1 MDLKFYIPL
10 KEKTISPYNRARAEI
25 SIPAKLLEN
34 IMTNRQ
40 KKINNKSFDK
50 ARKKSNINRNYI
62 LSEST
67 SNLKSHI
74 LLSKLHYSSKK
85 NVLNKKELISNEDL
99 IEENKKLKKENEEL
113 KKTISLLQK
122 RDDQTIQK
130 EQLTNLILSLS
141 YEKQND
147 DLNGSYKYPYQE
159 NNNINLIDD
168 DDTQKKK
175 QTQQIE
181 IEKVIQRTK
190 SILNKYDK
198 VLNHCISKNKH
209 SK

>member
-50 ARKKSNINRNYI
+50 ARKNININSNCI

-67 SNLKSHI
+67 SNLKSHM
-74 LLSKLHYSSKK
+74 LLSKLHYSNKK
-85 NVLNKKELISNEDL
+85 NIISKKELITKEYL
-99 IEENKKLKKENEEL
+99 LEENKKLKKENEEL
-113 KKTISLLQK
+113 KKTIILLQK
-122 RDDQTIQK
+122 RDKNTIQK

-147 DLNGSYKYPYQE
+147 DLNASYKYPCQD

-168 DDTQKKK
+168 NDTEK
-175 QTQQIE
+175 TNSQIE
-181 IEKVIQRTK
+181 LEKVIKRTK
-190 SILNKYDK
+190 KILNK
-198 VLNHCISKNKH
+198 
-209 SK
+209 

>member
-50 ARKKSNINRNYI
+50 ARKNININSNCI

-67 SNLKSHI
+67 SNLKSHM
-74 LLSKLHYSSKK
+74 LLSKLHYSNKK
-85 NVLNKKELISNEDL
+85 NIISKKELITKEYL
-99 IEENKKLKKENEEL
+99 LEENKKLKKENEEL
-113 KKTISLLQK
+113 KKTIILLQK
-122 RDDQTIQK
+122 RDKNTIQK

-147 DLNGSYKYPYQE
+147 DLNASYKYPCQD

-168 DDTQKKK
+168 NDTEK
-175 QTQQIE
+175 TNSQIE
-181 IEKVIQRTK
+181 IEKVIKRTK
-190 SILNKYDK
+190 TILNKYAK
-198 VLNHCISKNKH
+198 ALKQCISR
-209 SK
+209 SKQGKK

>member
-50 ARKKSNINRNYI
+50 ARKNININSNCI

-67 SNLKSHI
+67 SNLKSHM
-74 LLSKLHYSSKK
+74 LLSKLHYSNKK
-85 NVLNKKELISNEDL
+85 NIISKKELITKEYL
-99 IEENKKLKKENEEL
+99 LEENKKLKKENEEL

-147 DLNGSYKYPYQE
+147 DLNASYKYPCQD

-168 DDTQKKK
+168 NDTEK
-175 QTQQIE
+175 TNSQIE
-181 IEKVIQRTK
+181 IEKVIKKLLRREVK
-190 SILNKYDK
+190 SE
-198 VLNHCISKNKH
+198 
-209 SK
+209 

>member
-1 MDLKFYIPL
+1 MDFKFYIPL
-10 KEKTISPYNRARAEI
+10 KEKTISPHHRDRAEI

-50 ARKKSNINRNYI
+50 ARKNININSNCI

-67 SNLKSHI
+67 SNLKSHM
-74 LLSKLHYSSKK
+74 LLSKLHYSNKK
-85 NVLNKKELISNEDL
+85 NIISKKELITKEYL
-99 IEENKKLKKENEEL
+99 LEENKKLKKENEEL
-113 KKTISLLQK
+113 KKTIILLQK
-122 RDDQTIQK
+122 RDKNTIQK

-147 DLNGSYKYPYQE
+147 DLNASYKYPCQD

-168 DDTQKKK
+168 NDTEK
-175 QTQQIE
+175 TNSQIE
-181 IEKVIQRTK
+181 IEKVIKRTK
-190 SILNKYDK
+190 TILNKYAK
-198 VLNHCISKNKH
+198 ALKQCISRSKH
-209 SK
+209 GKK

>member
-1 MDLKFYIPL
+1 MDLQFYIPL

-50 ARKKSNINRNYI
+50 ARKNININSNCI

-67 SNLKSHI
+67 SNLKSHM
-74 LLSKLHYSSKK
+74 LLSKLHYSNKK
-85 NVLNKKELISNEDL
+85 NIISKKELITKEYL
-99 IEENKKLKKENEEL
+99 LEENKKLKKENEEL
-113 KKTISLLQK
+113 KKTIILLQK
-122 RDDQTIQK
+122 RDKNTIQK

-147 DLNGSYKYPYQE
+147 DLNASYKYPCQD

-168 DDTQKKK
+168 NDTEK
-175 QTQQIE
+175 TNSQIE
-181 IEKVIQRTK
+181 IEKVIKRTK
-190 SILNKYDK
+190 TILNKYAK
-198 VLNHCISKNKH
+198 ALKQCISRSKH
-209 SK
+209 GKK

>member
-50 ARKKSNINRNYI
+50 ARKNININSNCI

-67 SNLKSHI
+67 SNLKSHM
-74 LLSKLHYSSKK
+74 LLSKLHYSNKK
-85 NVLNKKELISNEDL
+85 NIISKKELITKEYL
-99 IEENKKLKKENEEL
+99 LEENKKLKKENEEL
-113 KKTISLLQK
+113 KKTIILLQK
-122 RDDQTIQK
+122 RDKNTIQK

-147 DLNGSYKYPYQE
+147 DLNASYKYPCQD
-159 NNNINLIDD
+159 NNIINLIDD
-168 DDTQKKK
+168 NDTEK
-175 QTQQIE
+175 TNSQIE
-181 IEKVIQRTK
+181 IEKVIKRTK
-190 SILNKYDK
+190 TILNKYAK
-198 VLNHCISKNKH
+198 ALKQCNGKK
-209 SK
+209 

>member
-50 ARKKSNINRNYI
+50 ARKNININSNCI

-67 SNLKSHI
+67 SNLKSHM
-74 LLSKLHYSSKK
+74 LLSKLHYSNKK
-85 NVLNKKELISNEDL
+85 NIISKKELITKEYL
-99 IEENKKLKKENEEL
+99 LEENKKLKKENEEL
-113 KKTISLLQK
+113 KKTIILLQK
-122 RDDQTIQK
+122 RDKNTIQK

-147 DLNGSYKYPYQE
+147 DLNASYKYPCQD

-168 DDTQKKK
+168 NDAEKTNS
-175 QTQQIE
+175 QIE
-181 IEKVIQRTK
+181 IEKVIKRTK
-190 SILNKYDK
+190 TILNKYAK
-198 VLNHCISKNKH
+198 ALKQCISRSKH
-209 SK
+209 GKK

>member
-50 ARKKSNINRNYI
+50 ARKNININSNCI

-67 SNLKSHI
+67 SNLKSHM
-74 LLSKLHYSSKK
+74 LLSKLHYSNKK
-85 NVLNKKELISNEDL
+85 NIISKKELITKEYL
-99 IEENKKLKKENEEL
+99 LEENKKLKKENEEL
-113 KKTISLLQK
+113 KKTIILLQK
-122 RDDQTIQK
+122 RDKNTIQK

-147 DLNGSYKYPYQE
+147 DLNASYKYPCQD

-168 DDTQKKK
+168 NDTEK
-175 QTQQIE
+175 TNSQIE
-181 IEKVIQRTK
+181 IEKVIKRTK
-190 SILNKYDK
+190 TILNKYAQALK
-198 VLNHCISKNKH
+198 QCISRSKH
-209 SK
+209 GKK

>member
-10 KEKTISPYNRARAEI
+10 KEKTLSRHNRDRAEI

-50 ARKKSNINRNYI
+50 ARKNININSNCI

-74 LLSKLHYSSKK
+74 LLSKFHYSNKK
-85 NVLNKKELISNEDL
+85 KMISKKELITKEDL
-99 IEENKKLKKENEEL
+99 LKENKKLKKENEEL
-113 KKTISLLQK
+113 RKTIVLLQK
-122 RDDQTIQK
+122 RDDKTIQK

-147 DLNGSYKYPYQE
+147 ELNASYKYPYQD

-168 DDTQKKK
+168 NNPEKTNS
-175 QTQQIE
+175 QIE
-181 IEKVIQRTK
+181 IEKVIKRTK
-190 SILNKYDK
+190 AILTKYDK
-198 VLNHCISKNKH
+198 ALKQCLSKNKY

>member
-10 KEKTISPYNRARAEI
+10 KEKTISPYNRARAEL

-50 ARKKSNINRNYI
+50 ARKNININSNCI

-67 SNLKSHI
+67 SNLKSHM
-74 LLSKLHYSSKK
+74 LLSKLHYSNKK
-85 NVLNKKELISNEDL
+85 NIISKKELITKEYL
-99 IEENKKLKKENEEL
+99 LEENKKLKKENEEL
-113 KKTISLLQK
+113 KKTIILLQK
-122 RDDQTIQK
+122 RDKNTIQK

-147 DLNGSYKYPYQE
+147 DLNASYKYPCQD

-168 DDTQKKK
+168 NDTEK
-175 QTQQIE
+175 TNSQIE
-181 IEKVIQRTK
+181 IEKVIKRTK
-190 SILNKYDK
+190 TILNKYAK
-198 VLNHCISKNKH
+198 ALKQCISRSKH
-209 SK
+209 GKK

>member
-1 MDLKFYIPL
+1 MDFKFYIPQ
-10 KEKTISPYNRARAEI
+10 KEKTISPHHRDRAEI

-50 ARKKSNINRNYI
+50 ARKNININSNCI

-67 SNLKSHI
+67 SNLKSHM
-74 LLSKLHYSSKK
+74 LLSKLHYSNKK
-85 NVLNKKELISNEDL
+85 NIISKKELITKEYL
-99 IEENKKLKKENEEL
+99 LEENKKLKKENEEL
-113 KKTISLLQK
+113 KKTIILLQK
-122 RDDQTIQK
+122 RDKNTIQK

-147 DLNGSYKYPYQE
+147 DLNASYKYPCQD

-168 DDTQKKK
+168 NDTEK
-175 QTQQIE
+175 TNSQIE
-181 IEKVIQRTK
+181 IEKVIKRTK
-190 SILNKYDK
+190 TILNKYAK
-198 VLNHCISKNKH
+198 ALKQCISRSKH
-209 SK
+209 GKK

>member
-50 ARKKSNINRNYI
+50 ARKNININNNCI

-67 SNLKSHI
+67 SNLKSHM
-74 LLSKLHYSSKK
+74 LLSKLHYSNKK
-85 NVLNKKELISNEDL
+85 NIISKKELITKEYL
-99 IEENKKLKKENEEL
+99 LEENKKLKKENEEL
-113 KKTISLLQK
+113 KKTIILLQK
-122 RDDQTIQK
+122 RDKNTIQK

-147 DLNGSYKYPYQE
+147 DLNASYKYPCQD

-168 DDTQKKK
+168 NDTEK
-175 QTQQIE
+175 TNSQIE
-181 IEKVIQRTK
+181 IEKVIKRTK
-190 SILNKYDK
+190 TILNKYAK
-198 VLNHCISKNKH
+198 ALKQCISRSKH
-209 SK
+209 GKK

>member
-50 ARKKSNINRNYI
+50 ARKNININSNCI

-67 SNLKSHI
+67 SNLKSHM
-74 LLSKLHYSSKK
+74 LLSKLHYSNKK
-85 NVLNKKELISNEDL
+85 NIISKKELITKEYL
-99 IEENKKLKKENEEL
+99 LEENKKLKKENEEL
-113 KKTISLLQK
+113 KKTIILLQK
-122 RDDQTIQK
+122 RDKNTIQK

-147 DLNGSYKYPYQE
+147 DLNASYKYPCQD

-168 DDTQKKK
+168 NDTEK
-175 QTQQIE
+175 TNSQIE
-181 IEKVIQRTK
+181 IEKVIKRTK
-190 SILNKYDK
+190 TILNKYAK
-198 VLNHCISKNKH
+198 ALKQCISRSKH
-209 SK
+209 GKK

>member
-50 ARKKSNINRNYI
+50 ARKNININSNCI

-67 SNLKSHI
+67 SNLKSHM
-74 LLSKLHYSSKK
+74 LLSKLYYSNKK
-85 NVLNKKELISNEDL
+85 NIISKKELITKEYL
-99 IEENKKLKKENEEL
+99 LEENKKLKKENEEL
-113 KKTISLLQK
+113 KKTIILLQK
-122 RDDQTIQK
+122 RDKNTIQK

-147 DLNGSYKYPYQE
+147 DLNASYKYPCQD

-168 DDTQKKK
+168 NDTEK
-175 QTQQIE
+175 TNSQIE
-181 IEKVIQRTK
+181 IEKVIKRTK
-190 SILNKYDK
+190 TILNKYAK
-198 VLNHCISKNKH
+198 ALKQCISRSKH
-209 SK
+209 GKK

>member
-1 MDLKFYIPL
+1 MDFKFYIPL
-10 KEKTISPYNRARAEI
+10 KEKTISPHHRDRAEI

-50 ARKKSNINRNYI
+50 ARKNININSNCI

-67 SNLKSHI
+67 SNLKSHM
-74 LLSKLHYSSKK
+74 LLSKLHYSNKK
-85 NVLNKKELISNEDL
+85 NIISKKELITKEYL
-99 IEENKKLKKENEEL
+99 LEENKKLKKENEEL
-113 KKTISLLQK
+113 KKTIIILQK
-122 RDDQTIQK
+122 RDKNTIQK

-147 DLNGSYKYPYQE
+147 DLNASYKYPCQD

-168 DDTQKKK
+168 NDTEK
-175 QTQQIE
+175 TNSQIE
-181 IEKVIQRTK
+181 IEKVIKRTK
-190 SILNKYDK
+190 TILNKYAK
-198 VLNHCISKNKH
+198 ALKQCISRSKH
-209 SK
+209 GKK

>member
-50 ARKKSNINRNYI
+50 ARKNININSNCI

-67 SNLKSHI
+67 SNLKSHM
-74 LLSKLHYSSKK
+74 LLSKLHYSNKK
-85 NVLNKKELISNEDL
+85 NIISKKELITKEYL
-99 IEENKKLKKENEEL
+99 LEENKKLKKENEEL
-113 KKTISLLQK
+113 KKTIILLEK
-122 RDDQTIQK
+122 RDKNTIQK

-147 DLNGSYKYPYQE
+147 DLNASYKYPCQD

-168 DDTQKKK
+168 NDTEK
-175 QTQQIE
+175 TNSQIE
-181 IEKVIQRTK
+181 IEKVIKRTK
-190 SILNKYDK
+190 TILNKYAK
-198 VLNHCISKNKH
+198 ALKQCISRSKH
-209 SK
+209 GKK

>member
-50 ARKKSNINRNYI
+50 ARKNININSNCI

-67 SNLKSHI
+67 SNLKSHM
-74 LLSKLHYSSKK
+74 LLSKLHYSNKK
-85 NVLNKKELISNEDL
+85 NIISKKELITKEYL
-99 IEENKKLKKENEEL
+99 LEENKKLKKENEEL
-113 KKTISLLQK
+113 KKTIILLQK
-122 RDDQTIQK
+122 RDKNTIQK

-147 DLNGSYKYPYQE
+147 DLNASYKYPCQD

-168 DDTQKKK
+168 NDTEK
-175 QTQQIE
+175 TNSQIE
-181 IEKVIQRTK
+181 IEK
-190 SILNKYDK
+190 S
-198 VLNHCISKNKH
+198 
-209 SK
+209 

>member
-50 ARKKSNINRNYI
+50 ARKNININSNCI

-67 SNLKSHI
+67 SNLKSHM
-74 LLSKLHYSSKK
+74 LLSKLHYSNKK
-85 NVLNKKELISNEDL
+85 NIISKKELITKEYL
-99 IEENKKLKKENEEL
+99 LEENKKLKKENEEL
-113 KKTISLLQK
+113 KKTIILLQK
-122 RDDQTIQK
+122 RDKNAIQK

-147 DLNGSYKYPYQE
+147 DLNASYKYPCQD

-168 DDTQKKK
+168 NDTEK
-175 QTQQIE
+175 TNSQIE
-181 IEKVIQRTK
+181 IEKVIKRTK
-190 SILNKYDK
+190 TILNKYAK
-198 VLNHCISKNKH
+198 ALKQCISRSKH
-209 SK
+209 GKK

>member
-50 ARKKSNINRNYI
+50 ARKNININSNCI

-67 SNLKSHI
+67 SNLKSHM
-74 LLSKLHYSSKK
+74 LLSKLHYSNKK
-85 NVLNKKELISNEDL
+85 NIISKKELITKEYL
-99 IEENKKLKKENEEL
+99 LEENKKLKKENEEL
-113 KKTISLLQK
+113 KKTIILLQK
-122 RDDQTIQK
+122 RDKNTIQK

-147 DLNGSYKYPYQE
+147 DLNASYKYPCQD

-168 DDTQKKK
+168 NDTEK
-175 QTQQIE
+175 TNSQIE
-181 IEKVIQRTK
+181 IEKVTKRTK
-190 SILNKYDK
+190 TILNKYAK
-198 VLNHCISKNKH
+198 ALKQCISRSKH
-209 SK
+209 GKK

>member
-50 ARKKSNINRNYI
+50 ARKNININSNCI

-67 SNLKSHI
+67 SNLKRHM
-74 LLSKLHYSSKK
+74 LLSKLHYSNKK
-85 NVLNKKELISNEDL
+85 NIISKKELITKEYL
-99 IEENKKLKKENEEL
+99 LEENKKLKKENEEL
-113 KKTISLLQK
+113 KKTIILLQK
-122 RDDQTIQK
+122 RDKNTIQK

-147 DLNGSYKYPYQE
+147 DLNASYKYPCQD

-168 DDTQKKK
+168 NDTEK
-175 QTQQIE
+175 TNSQIE
-181 IEKVIQRTK
+181 IEKVIKRTK
-190 SILNKYDK
+190 TILNKYAK
-198 VLNHCISKNKH
+198 ALKQCISRSKH
-209 SK
+209 GKK

>member
-1 MDLKFYIPL
+1 MDFKFYIPL
-10 KEKTISPYNRARAEI
+10 KEKTISPHHRDRAEI

-67 SNLKSHI
+67 SNLKSHM
-74 LLSKLHYSSKK
+74 LLSKLHYSNKK
-85 NVLNKKELISNEDL
+85 NIISKKELITKEYL
-99 IEENKKLKKENEEL
+99 LEENKKLKKENEEL
-113 KKTISLLQK
+113 KKTIILLQK
-122 RDDQTIQK
+122 RDKNTIQK

-141 YEKQND
+141 YEKQNA
-147 DLNGSYKYPYQE
+147 DLNASYKYPCQD

-168 DDTQKKK
+168 NDTEK
-175 QTQQIE
+175 TNSQIE
-181 IEKVIQRTK
+181 IEKVIKRTK
-190 SILNKYDK
+190 TILNKYAK
-198 VLNHCISKNKH
+198 ALKQCISRSKH
-209 SK
+209 GKK

>member
-10 KEKTISPYNRARAEI
+10 KKKTLSRHNRDRAEI

-34 IMTNRQ
+34 IITNRQ

-50 ARKKSNINRNYI
+50 ARKNININSNCI

-74 LLSKLHYSSKK
+74 LLSKLHYSNKK
-85 NVLNKKELISNEDL
+85 KMISKKELITKEDL
-99 IEENKKLKKENEEL
+99 LKENKKLKKENEEL
-113 KKTISLLQK
+113 RKTISLLQK
-122 RDDQTIQK
+122 RDDKAIQK

-147 DLNGSYKYPYQE
+147 ELNVSYKYPYKD

-168 DDTQKKK
+168 NDIEKMNSE
-175 QTQQIE
+175 IE
-181 IEKVIQRTK
+181 IEKVIERTK
-190 SILNKYDK
+190 AILTKYDK
-198 VLNHCISKNKH
+198 ALKQCLSKNKY

>member
-85 NVLNKKELISNEDL
+85 KVLNKKELISKEDL

-113 KKTISLLQK
+113 KKTIILLEK
-122 RDDQTIQK
+122 RDKNTIQK

-147 DLNGSYKYPYQE
+147 DLNASYKYPCQD

-168 DDTQKKK
+168 NDTEK
-175 QTQQIE
+175 TNSQIE
-181 IEKVIQRTK
+181 IEKVIKRTK
-190 SILNKYDK
+190 TILNKYAK
-198 VLNHCISKNKH
+198 ALKQCISRSKH
-209 SK
+209 GKK

>member
-50 ARKKSNINRNYI
+50 ARKNININSNCI

-67 SNLKSHI
+67 SNLKSHM
-74 LLSKLHYSSKK
+74 LLSKLHYSNKK
-85 NVLNKKELISNEDL
+85 NIISKKELITKEYL
-99 IEENKKLKKENEEL
+99 LEENKKLKKENEEL
-113 KKTISLLQK
+113 KKTIILLQK
-122 RDDQTIQK
+122 RDKNTIQK

-141 YEKQND
+141 YEKQNN
-147 DLNGSYKYPYQE
+147 DLNASYKYPCQD

-168 DDTQKKK
+168 NDTEK
-175 QTQQIE
+175 TNSQIE
-181 IEKVIQRTK
+181 IEKVIKRTK
-190 SILNKYDK
+190 TILNKYAK
-198 VLNHCISKNKH
+198 ALKQCISRSKH
-209 SK
+209 GKK

>member
-10 KEKTISPYNRARAEI
+10 KEKTISPYNRALAEI

-50 ARKKSNINRNYI
+50 ARKNININSNCI

-67 SNLKSHI
+67 SNLKSHM
-74 LLSKLHYSSKK
+74 LLSKLHYSNKK
-85 NVLNKKELISNEDL
+85 NIISKKELITKEYL
-99 IEENKKLKKENEEL
+99 LEENKKLKKENEEL
-113 KKTISLLQK
+113 KKTIILLQK
-122 RDDQTIQK
+122 RDKNTIQK

-147 DLNGSYKYPYQE
+147 DLNASYKYPCQD

-168 DDTQKKK
+168 NDTEK
-175 QTQQIE
+175 TNSQIE
-181 IEKVIQRTK
+181 IEKVIKRTK
-190 SILNKYDK
+190 TILNKYAK
-198 VLNHCISKNKH
+198 ALKQCISRSKH
-209 SK
+209 GKK

>member
-1 MDLKFYIPL
+1 MDFKFYIPL
-10 KEKTISPYNRARAEI
+10 KEKTISPHHRDRAEI

-50 ARKKSNINRNYI
+50 ARKNININSNCI

-67 SNLKSHI
+67 SNLKSHM
-74 LLSKLHYSSKK
+74 LLSKLHYSNKK
-85 NVLNKKELISNEDL
+85 NIISKKELITKEYRL
-99 IEENKKLKKENEEL
+99 EENKKLKKENEEL
-113 KKTISLLQK
+113 KKTIILLQK
-122 RDDQTIQK
+122 RDKNTIQK

-147 DLNGSYKYPYQE
+147 DLNASYKYPCQD

-168 DDTQKKK
+168 NDTEK
-175 QTQQIE
+175 TNSQIE
-181 IEKVIQRTK
+181 IEKVIKRTK
-190 SILNKYDK
+190 TILNKYAK
-198 VLNHCISKNKH
+198 ALKQCISGSKH
-209 SK
+209 GKK

>member
-1 MDLKFYIPL
+1 MDFKFYIPL
-10 KEKTISPYNRARAEI
+10 KEKTISPHHRDRAEI

-50 ARKKSNINRNYI
+50 ARKNININSNCI

-67 SNLKSHI
+67 SNLKSHM
-74 LLSKLHYSSKK
+74 LLSKLHYSNKK
-85 NVLNKKELISNEDL
+85 NIISKKELITKEYL
-99 IEENKKLKKENEEL
+99 LEENKKLKKENEEL
-113 KKTISLLQK
+113 KKTIILLQK
-122 RDDQTIQK
+122 RDKNTIQK

-147 DLNGSYKYPYQE
+147 DINASYKYPCQD

-168 DDTQKKK
+168 NDTKK
-175 QTQQIE
+175 TNSQIE
-181 IEKVIQRTK
+181 IEKVIKRTK
-190 SILNKYDK
+190 TILNKYAK
-198 VLNHCISKNKH
+198 ALKQCISRSKH
-209 SK
+209 GKK

>member
-34 IMTNRQ
+34 IITNRQ

-50 ARKKSNINRNYI
+50 AIKNININSNCI

-67 SNLKSHI
+67 SNLKSHM
-74 LLSKLHYSSKK
+74 LLSKLHYSNKK
-85 NVLNKKELISNEDL
+85 NIISKKELITKEYL
-99 IEENKKLKKENEEL
+99 LEENKKLKKENEEL
-113 KKTISLLQK
+113 KKTIILLQK
-122 RDDQTIQK
+122 RDKNAIQK

-147 DLNGSYKYPYQE
+147 DLNASYKYPCQD

-168 DDTQKKK
+168 NDTEK
-175 QTQQIE
+175 TNSQIE
-181 IEKVIQRTK
+181 IEKVIKRTK
-190 SILNKYDK
+190 TILNKYAK
-198 VLNHCISKNKH
+198 ALKQCISRSKH
-209 SK
+209 GKK

>member
-50 ARKKSNINRNYI
+50 ARKNININSNCI

-67 SNLKSHI
+67 SNLKSHM
-74 LLSKLHYSSKK
+74 LLSKLHYSNKKNIISKK
-85 NVLNKKELISNEDL
+85 EIITKEYLL
-99 IEENKKLKKENEEL
+99 EENKKLKKENEEL
-113 KKTISLLQK
+113 KKTIILLQK
-122 RDDQTIQK
+122 RDKNTIQK

-147 DLNGSYKYPYQE
+147 DLNASYKYPCQD

-168 DDTQKKK
+168 NDTEK
-175 QTQQIE
+175 TNSQIE
-181 IEKVIQRTK
+181 IEKVIKRTK
-190 SILNKYDK
+190 TILNKYAK
-198 VLNHCISKNKH
+198 ALKQCISRSKH
-209 SK
+209 GKK

>member
-1 MDLKFYIPL
+1 MDFKFYIPL
-10 KEKTISPYNRARAEI
+10 KEKTISPHHRDRAEI

-85 NVLNKKELISNEDL
+85 KVLNKKELISKEDL

-113 KKTISLLQK
+113 KKTIKKKKK

-147 DLNGSYKYPYQE
+147 ELNASYKYPCQD

-168 DDTQKKK
+168 NDTEK
-175 QTQQIE
+175 TNSQIE
-181 IEKVIQRTK
+181 IEKVIKRTK
-190 SILNKYDK
+190 TILNKYAK
-198 VLNHCISKNKH
+198 ALKQCISRSKH
-209 SK
+209 GKK